1 MFGFA
6 VLDLHPSTPINKRI
20 VRNFEPKLV
29 AEPIKTKSTA
39 EQLFD
44 LNLKINNPIADELLK
59 AKKKYEDVLNDPEK
73 TLSRYPNVEY
83 EYFNMLNKFK
93 ENQRGKP
100 TLPLK
105 PFAIEKKSTDLFS
118 LTKPSFLHQ
127 TLMLV
132 ANTRKI

>member
-1 MFGFA
+1 MA
-6 VLDLHPSTPINKRI
+6 QRI
-20 VRNFEPKLV
+20 V
-29 AEPIKTKSTA
+29 TKSKA
-39 EQLFD
+39 EKLFD
-44 LNLKINNPIADELLK
+44 LHLKINNPYADLLLD
-59 AKKKYEDVLNDPEK
+59 AKKKYEYVLNDPEK
-73 TLSRYPNVEY
+73 TLSQYPNTEY

-132 ANTRKI
+132 ANTRKIWSTFIHL